1 MDNRLK
7 QRPSEISLSWKIK
20 VVPTWVSGLFRA
32 GTFCL
37 LCDKW
42 LALSTKAEAA
52 ITAISSENGKLWW
65 CGWVEV
71 EPITKSIYLYNFSC
85 LTFLNHWSQT
95 RWIGAWKILVWMAI
109 RFPNDGWP
117 SFTVL
122 STFQSRANIAGLITF
137 PFSCPWKSE
146 FEYLVFLQFR
156 VLYWAQMTVYI
167 GIALTVCCYIL
178 VRGWQYLRLRVVV

>member
-1 MDNRLK
+1 M
-7 QRPSEISLSWKIK
+7 
-20 VVPTWVSGLFRA
+20 PTWVSGLSS
-32 GTFCL
+32 L
-37 LCDKW
+37 W
-42 LALSTKAEAA
+42 QIEVLSTKAVLA
-52 ITAISSENGKLWW
+52 ITAINSENWKLWWW